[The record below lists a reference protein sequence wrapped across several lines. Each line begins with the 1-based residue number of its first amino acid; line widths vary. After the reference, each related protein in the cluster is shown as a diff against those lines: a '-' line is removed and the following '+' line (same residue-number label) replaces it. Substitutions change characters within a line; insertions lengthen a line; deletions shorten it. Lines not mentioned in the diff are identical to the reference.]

1 MTAVYQGVDGAYS
14 QLVLGHF
21 LREHGIEM
29 PTVGLPSFREMA
41 TAVAGARAAIGVIP
55 IENAIVGTVRE
66 GYDLLAEF
74 DLVPVSEIQWRTDH
88 RLLGVRGAELRDV
101 REVLAHPL
109 VLAECGAFLAGLDH
123 ARAIPCEDTGVAARE
138 VARGGNPAIAALAS
152 PAAASIYDLIELA
165 THCSDD
171 PRTYSRFL
179 IVRPR
184 HSGASNPVL
193 ALAKELRGARRR

>member
-109 VLAECGAFLAGLDH
+109 VLAS
-123 ARAIPCEDTGVAARE
+123 AARFL
-138 VARGGNPAIAALAS
+138 P
-152 PAAASIYDLIELA
+152 DLIMRA
-165 THCSDD
+165 
-171 PRTYSRFL
+171 RFHAKT
-179 IVRPR
+179 P
-184 HSGASNPVL
+184 ASL
-193 ALAKELRGARRR
+193 RARSRGAAIRRSPRSLHPPPPRSTT